1 MQRHFSN
8 RGEPRAEV
16 TAAKM
21 LASRKPSTQP
31 QSIARIGR
39 QPKPEQWFT
48 KPTEINLSSKRKQP
62 KRHDDM
68 SPLP

>member
-21 LASRKPSTQP
+21 LAGRKPSTQS
-31 QSIARIGR
+31 QFIARIGR
-39 QPKPEQWFT
+39 QTKPEQWFT
-48 KPTEINLSSKRKQP
+48 KPTEISHPPKRRQP
-62 KRHDDM
+62 KREEDIP
-68 SPLP
+68 PLL

>member
-21 LASRKPSTQP
+21 LAGREPSTQS

-39 QPKPEQWFT
+39 PRVNAKPLARST
-48 KPTEINLSSKRKQP
+48 SSRASCLRVRLGHRKVA
-62 KRHDDM
+62 
-68 SPLP
+68 